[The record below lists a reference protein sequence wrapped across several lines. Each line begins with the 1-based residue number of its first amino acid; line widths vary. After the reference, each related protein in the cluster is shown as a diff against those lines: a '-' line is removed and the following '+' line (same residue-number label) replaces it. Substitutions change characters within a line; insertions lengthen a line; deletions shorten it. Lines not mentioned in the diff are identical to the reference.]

1 MATLPATVP
10 DLWPELKY
18 EVLAPRT
25 ILERQ
30 AAYLRARGSG
40 VLAAE
45 VTTVTV
51 EPDTFIHRLDLIA
64 VQLDGM
70 RVRILT
76 ATHRMEYY
84 PVQVEAECFK
94 PKRRS
99 PAVGFAG
106 MDEFLRSLPKNE
118 DSGWPPAAGWQPVAW
133 DQDAFIAKVGEV
145 LKSGEARSVME
156 SIIARS
162 NERQLLADPSAA

>member
-30 AAYLRARGSG
+30 AAYLRSRGQRMLDS
-40 VLAAE
+40 E

-51 EPDTFIHRLDLIA
+51 EPDFQIHSLDIIA

-84 PVQVEAECFK
+84 PVQIEAECFR

-99 PAVGFAG
+99 PSIGFAG

-118 DSGWPPAAGWQPVAW
+118 DGGWPPAAGWQPVAW

-145 LKSGEARSVME
+145 LRSGEARSVLD
-156 SIIARS
+156 SVIARS